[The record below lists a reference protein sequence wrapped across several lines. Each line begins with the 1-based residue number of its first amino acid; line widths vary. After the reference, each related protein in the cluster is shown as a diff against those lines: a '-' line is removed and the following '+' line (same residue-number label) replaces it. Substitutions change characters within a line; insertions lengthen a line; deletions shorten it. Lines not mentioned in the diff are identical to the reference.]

1 MIHTNQD
8 AKNLPQESYIRVY
21 DSPAKLSTCHSVSDE
36 KDIEIERL
44 LTTVTRLRTTIFP
57 V

>member
-8 AKNLPQESYIRVY
+8 AENLPQESYIRVY
-21 DSPAKLSTCHSVSDE
+21 DCPAKPSTCHSVLDE
-36 KDIEIERL
+36 KVIEIERL
-44 LTTVTRLRTTIFP
+44 LTTVTRIRTTIFL